1 MLRTAWLALWIVA
14 FRLKLFALR
23 VHSTVKFKDQTEIGS
38 GGRILTDDLNV
49 MSVAS

>member
-1 MLRTAWLALWIVA
+1 MQGFFTTIHVYNDML
-14 FRLKLFALR
+14 
-23 VHSTVKFKDQTEIGS
+23 QIGS